1 MFQYTWIR
9 KTCIILFW
17 LAVWQ
22 AVSLLIGNSILL
34 TGPLA
39 VLRSLITQ
47 ILQGGFWRVVL
58 YSFARITAGFLLS
71 FLLGILLGSLA
82 CRFPLLKEFLE
93 PVVSLMKSIPVAS
106 FIILALI
113 WIGSGNLAVLVS
125 FLIVFP
131 NLYINTTAGLE
142 STDPKLMEMAQVFQI
157 PLFYR
162 IRYIYCPALIPYLI
176 SACRVTIGMSWKSG
190 IAAEVIGVP
199 TASIGEQLYLSKIYL
214 NTADLL
220 AWTIV
225 IIAVSVT
232 FEKLFLSLL
241 KKLSQQK

>member
-1 MFQYTWIR
+1 MLKYTWIR
-9 KTCIILFW
+9 KTCIILFG

-22 AVSLLIGNSILL
+22 AVSLMIGNSIIL
-34 TGPLA
+34 TGPIA
-39 VLRSLITQ
+39 VLRSLLSQLMEGT
-47 ILQGGFWRVVL
+47 FWKTIL
-58 YSFARITAGFLLS
+58 YSFGRITIGFLLS

-82 CRFPLLKEFLE
+82 YRFPLLKEVLE

-113 WIGSGNLAVLVS
+113 WIGSKNLAVLVA

-131 NLYINTTAGLE
+131 ILYINTTAGLE
-142 STDPKLMEMAQVFQI
+142 STDPKLMEMAQVFRF
-157 PLFYR
+157 PLYQR
-162 IRYIYCPALIPYLI
+162 VRYIYRPALIPYLV

-199 TASIGEQLYLSKIYL
+199 TSSIGEQLYLSKIYL

-225 IIAVSVT
+225 IIAVSVA

-241 KKLSQQK
+241 KRLG

>member
-1 MFQYTWIR
+1 MLKHTWIR

-22 AVSLLIGNSILL
+22 SVTLLLDNSIIL
-34 TGPLA
+34 TGPAA
-39 VLRSLITQ
+39 VLRSLLSQLAEGT
-47 ILQGGFWRVVL
+47 FWQTIL
-58 YSFARITAGFLLS
+58 YSFGRITIGFLLS
-71 FLLGILLGSLA
+71 FLLGILLGSLSY
-82 CRFPLLKEFLE
+82 RFPLLKEILE

-113 WIGSGNLAVLVS
+113 WIGSRNLAVLVS

-131 NLYINTTAGLE
+131 ILYINTTAGLE
-142 STDPKLMEMAQVFQI
+142 STDPKLMEMAHVFRI
-157 PLFYR
+157 PLFQR
-162 IRYIYCPALIPYLI
+162 IRYIYRPALIPYLI

-199 TASIGEQLYLSKIYL
+199 TSSIGEQLYLSKIYL

-225 IIAVSVT
+225 IIAVSVA
-232 FEKLFLSLL
+232 FEKLFLKLL
-241 KKLSQQK
+241 KMLG

>member
-1 MFQYTWIR
+1 MLKYTWIR

-22 AVSLLIGNSILL
+22 AVSLMIGNSIIL
-34 TGPLA
+34 TGPIA
-39 VLRSLITQ
+39 VLRSLLSQLLEGT
-47 ILQGGFWRVVL
+47 FWKTIL
-58 YSFARITAGFLLS
+58 YSFGRITIGFLLS

-82 CRFPLLKEFLE
+82 YRFPLLKEVLE

-113 WIGSGNLAVLVS
+113 WIGSKNLAVLVA

-131 NLYINTTAGLE
+131 ILYINTTAGLE
-142 STDPKLMEMAQVFQI
+142 STDPKLMEMAQVFRF
-157 PLFYR
+157 PLYQR
-162 IRYIYCPALIPYLI
+162 VRYIYRPALIPYLV

-199 TASIGEQLYLSKIYL
+199 TSSIGEQLYLSKIYL

-225 IIAVSVT
+225 IIAVSVA

-241 KKLSQQK
+241 KRLG

>member
-1 MFQYTWIR
+1 MLKYTWIR

-22 AVSLLIGNSILL
+22 AVSLMIGNSIIL
-34 TGPLA
+34 TGPIA
-39 VLRSLITQ
+39 VLRSLLSQLMEGT
-47 ILQGGFWRVVL
+47 FWKTIL
-58 YSFARITAGFLLS
+58 YSFGRITIGFLLS

-82 CRFPLLKEFLE
+82 YRFPLLKEVLE

-113 WIGSGNLAVLVS
+113 WIGSKNLAVLVA

-131 NLYINTTAGLE
+131 ILYINTTAGLE
-142 STDPKLMEMAQVFQI
+142 STDPKLMEMAQVFRF
-157 PLFYR
+157 PLYQR
-162 IRYIYCPALIPYLI
+162 VRYIYRPALIPYLV

-199 TASIGEQLYLSKIYL
+199 TSSIGEQLYLSKIYL

-225 IIAVSVT
+225 IIAVSVA

-241 KKLSQQK
+241 KRLG